1 MIMMTIIMMMIMVM
15 MMTVMIM
22 MTILILTR
30 NYHGEEELY
39 KRADYAAIAIER
51 ELPLHDLI

>member
-1 MIMMTIIMMMIMVM
+1 MIMVM